1 MFKLA
6 VFLCVIALVAAFA
19 PTRVQKSTRYII
31 NYKIKCYCDKNIHL
45 FFNYYLRTEISMT
58 SDFQKAF
65 SATLIGASLFLGQSA
80 RAEIDYDGVKYLG
93 GGDKVDLNNA
103 NIRAYVKIPG
113 LYPNIASK
121 IVNNGPFKSV
131 SEVYNIPG
139 LTNAEKE
146 ILKKTES
153 RFVTLD
159 SKPEYVID
167 KINNG

>member
-1 MFKLA
+1 MA
-6 VFLCVIALVAAFA
+6 
-19 PTRVQKSTRYII
+19 
-31 NYKIKCYCDKNIHL
+31 
-45 FFNYYLRTEISMT
+45 

-80 RAEIDYDGVKYLG
+80 RAEIDYEGVKYLG

-131 SEVYNIPG
+131 SDVYNIPG
-139 LTNAEKE
+139 LSSAEKE